1 MILFSYLDI
10 HKAFFIIRSMLFS
23 EMKMKR
29 NDCLYF
35 TIHLNLL
42 LGKKNP
48 EPPPGLHTKYKGYYL
63 TTTLERMK

>member
-1 MILFSYLDI
+1 
-10 HKAFFIIRSMLFS
+10 MLFS